1 MKKSTLIILLSI
13 VFSGINAQHWKF
25 MRHEL
30 VGSIGTS
37 NFFGELGGA
46 NDIGSSGIKGFKD
59 LDLKLTRPSLNAG
72 YRFYI
77 NTKFAVKG
85 TLIYGR
91 LKGDDSK
98 TTERFRQNRNLHF
111 RSPLIELS
119 AQFEYYPLNEYF
131 GHLYRTKGV
140 AGKKVNHFSPYIF
153 LGIGGFWFN
162 PKAKYNGDWVA
173 LQPLQTENVSYKRI
187 ALVLPFGLGCKY
199 AISKQLSIGIEMGL
213 RYTTTDYIDD
223 VSTVYVDKSSANAQI
238 QYLANPTLNSIP
250 SFTDGS
256 YIYKP
261 TATGNQRGDS
271 KNKDAYLLT
280 MVTVSYKILKGRN
293 NLPKFKAI
301 F

>member
-30 VGSIGTS
+30 VGTIGMS

-46 NDIGSSGIKGFKD
+46 NKIGSSGIKGFKD
-59 LDLKLTRPSLNAG
+59 LDLKLTRPVLSAG

-91 LKGDDSK
+91 LKGDDAK

-162 PKAKYNGDWVA
+162 PKAKYNDDWVA

-187 ALVLPFGLGCKY
+187 SIALPFGLGCKY

-223 VSTVYVDKSSANAQI
+223 VSTVYVDKTSANAQT

-256 YIYKP
+256 YVYNP
-261 TATGNQRGDS
+261 TAVGNQRGDS
-271 KNKDAYLLT
+271 KNKDAFLLT

-293 NLPKFKAI
+293 NLPKFNAV